1 MTAPRDDGQRR
12 NHPHYELEMS
22 EFRLNSITIRLTIT
36 TLLCS
41 VEVAFL
47 RRPSEYS
54 PYLLVKYLVVANRL
68 LRMFSVWAS
77 MGPLIVLRDQVDC
90 PSGTAVEDQA
100 RIPIS
105 RANQSSQLDTYLR
118 IQVIT
123 CSGREISKVFS
134 QEVKHIL
141 SHWSKRSA
149 IPLTK
154 KVR

>member
-1 MTAPRDDGQRR
+1 MTVSVEIIRTMSLKCQNSDWIQLRFVWQLPRFYVQ
-12 NHPHYELEMS
+12 
-22 EFRLNSITIRLTIT
+22 
-36 TLLCS
+36 

-47 RRPSEYS
+47 RRPSEHS
-54 PYLLVKYLVVANRL
+54 PYLLMKYLVVVNRL
-68 LRMFSVWAS
+68 LRVFSVWAS

-100 RIPIS
+100 WIPIS

-118 IQVIT
+118 IQVMT

-141 SHWSKRSA
+141 SHWSKWSA

>member
-100 RIPIS
+100 WIPIS

-141 SHWSKRSA
+141 SHWSKWSA

-154 KVR
+154 KVS

>member
-1 MTAPRDDGQRR
+1 
-12 NHPHYELEMS
+12 
-22 EFRLNSITIRLTIT
+22 
-36 TLLCS
+36 
-41 VEVAFL
+41 
-47 RRPSEYS
+47 
-54 PYLLVKYLVVANRL
+54 
-68 LRMFSVWAS
+68 

-141 SHWSKRSA
+141 SH
-149 IPLTK
+149 
-154 KVR
+154 